1 MSAPGRSSSRDEA
14 RAHGG
19 TSERLR
25 LVMLGAPGAGKGTQ
39 ADHFARA
46 RGVPRVSTG
55 DMLRDAVLGDTAIG
69 RTARA
74 VMDGGRL
81 VDDETM
87 IGIVRDRLAQPDAR
101 VGFVLDGFPRTV
113 VQAEALDR
121 LVDSEAP
128 LVVVNIEVPEDT
140 LVRRLGARRICGRC
154 GTTARPADVQCARCG
169 GVLVQRRDDDLE
181 VVRERLRVYARA
193 TQPIVDFYRGRATF
207 RSVDGDQA
215 PDAVATDIA
224 SVVASVVGGRR

>member
-1 MSAPGRSSSRDEA
+1 VSAPGRSSSRDEA
-14 RAHGG
+14 RAHAG

-39 ADHFARA
+39 ADHVARV

-74 VMDGGRL
+74 VMDAGRL

-121 LVDSEAP
+121 LVDREAP

-140 LVRRLGARRICGRC
+140 LVRRLSARRICGRC
-154 GTTARPADVQCARCG
+154 GTTARPADVQCAKCG

-193 TQPIVDFYRGRATF
+193 TQPIVDFYRGRPTF

-224 SVVASVVGGRR
+224 SAVASVVGGRR